1 MGVIAEGAAA
11 VDAGSGFEFASPE
24 HRMIRGSAARL
35 GREVIAP
42 TAAARDR
49 GAIWPREELQ
59 ALARAGFMAS
69 HRGVGGG
76 FALARDGK
84 TITVADVVTA
94 LEGPIAL
101 TACLSPDRESCTVEN
116 SCPVKPNW
124 ERLNDAVRTALQS
137 ISVAEM
143 VVPRFPTTSTSRLQG
158 GGNGAM
164 APAPSSVGAP
174 EPR

>member
-1 MGVIAEGAAA
+1 MFRITRLADYGILLMSYLATG
-11 VDAGSGFEFASPE
+11 
-24 HRMIRGSAARL
+24 RRGQ
-35 GREVIAP
+35 VH
-42 TAAARDR
+42 TARDVS
-49 GAIWPREELQ
+49 GATGVPLPTVSKILK
-59 ALARAGFMAS
+59 ALARAGLLAS

-84 TITVADVVTA
+84 TITDADVVTA

>member
-1 MGVIAEGAAA
+1 MFRITRLADYGILLMSYLAT
-11 VDAGSGFEFASPE
+11 D
-24 HRMIRGSAARL
+24 RRGQ
-35 GREVIAP
+35 VH
-42 TAAARDR
+42 TARDVS
-49 GAIWPREELQ
+49 GATGVPLPTVSKILK
-59 ALARAGFMAS
+59 ALARAGLLAS

-124 ERLNDAVRTALQS
+124 ERLNDAVRTAVQS

>member
-1 MGVIAEGAAA
+1 MFRITRLADYGILLMSYLAT
-11 VDAGSGFEFASPE
+11 D
-24 HRMIRGSAARL
+24 RRGQ
-35 GREVIAP
+35 VH
-42 TAAARDR
+42 TARDVS
-49 GAIWPREELQ
+49 GATGVPLPTVSKILK
-59 ALARAGFMAS
+59 ALARAGLLAS

-84 TITVADVVTA
+84 SITVADVVTA

-116 SCPVKPNW
+116 SCPVRPNW

-143 VVPRFPTTSTSRLQG
+143 VVPRFPTSSTSRLQA

-164 APAPSSVGAP
+164 APSPSSVGMP
-174 EPR
+174 DPR

>member
-1 MGVIAEGAAA
+1 MFRITRLADYGILLMSYLAT
-11 VDAGSGFEFASPE
+11 D
-24 HRMIRGSAARL
+24 RRGQ
-35 GREVIAP
+35 VH
-42 TAAARDR
+42 TARDVS
-49 GAIWPREELQ
+49 GATGVPLPTVSKILK
-59 ALARAGFMAS
+59 ALARAGLLAS

-116 SCPVKPNW
+116 SCPVRPNW

-143 VVPRFPTTSTSRLQG
+143 VVPRFPTSSTSRLQG

-164 APAPSSVGAP
+164 TPSPSSVGAP

>member
-1 MGVIAEGAAA
+1 MARCTPPATCRAPR
-11 VDAGSGFEFASPE
+11 AS
-24 HRMIRGSAARL
+24 RC
-35 GREVIAP
+35 P
-42 TAAARDR
+42 TVSK
-49 GAIWPREELQ
+49 ILK
-59 ALARAGFMAS
+59 ALARAGLLAS

-124 ERLNDAVRTALQS
+124 ERLNDAVRAALQS

-143 VVPRFPTTSTSRLQG
+143 VVPRFQTSSTSRLH
-158 GGNGAM
+158 GA
-164 APAPSSVGAP
+164 GARAGTVVRRP
-174 EPR
+174 PRAALRGVPHRPR

>member
-1 MGVIAEGAAA
+1 MFRITRLADYGILLMSYLAT
-11 VDAGSGFEFASPE
+11 D
-24 HRMIRGSAARL
+24 RRGQ
-35 GREVIAP
+35 VH
-42 TAAARDR
+42 TARDVS
-49 GAIWPREELQ
+49 GATGVPLPTVSKILK
-59 ALARAGFMAS
+59 ALARAGLLAS